1 MIKYGIFIQG
11 GESMKKIISLALA
24 TLLCAMVFVGCGSG
38 ESKGATE
45 PYSAS
50 KFNMLHDSTLPLDC
64 SGDVLKEKG
73 YKFTNDSGDN
83 AYTTSVKNIKV
94 GNITLSG
101 ESKMLL
107 DSTNTVFL
115 ISYSYS
121 NSTSSAI
128 SQLSTYYGSYIK
140 DGSHYTWTITLP
152 DKSEW
157 IVELYDWSNS
167 SNLSETK
174 DITFYDKNKYDQW
187 MDEYYKEEANKLTS
201 QQKAIIKQAIEVAD
215 LYLDF
220 ELEQEAA
227 ESRLETLNERYEKL
241 AKEDDIIGLYV
252 SSLHLDV
259 MVDRNYDHD
268 NEITEQRNFL
278 ASLVGISE
286 R

>member
-1 MIKYGIFIQG
+1 
-11 GESMKKIISLALA
+11 MKKAISV
-24 TLLCAMVFVGCGSG
+24 LLLTVMCAMVFVGCGSS
-38 ESKGATE
+38 ENKGATE
-45 PYSAS
+45 PYSVA

-73 YKFTNDSGDN
+73 YKFANDSGDN
-83 AYTTSVKNIKV
+83 VYTTSVKDVKV

-101 ESKMLL
+101 DAQFLV
-107 DSTNTVFL
+107 DDTNTVFYT
-115 ISYSYS
+115 IYDYT
-121 NSTSSAI
+121 NSTSSTI

-201 QQKAIIKQAIEVAD
+201 QQKAIIKQAVEVAD

-220 ELEQEAA
+220 ELEQKDA
-227 ESRLETLNERYEKL
+227 ESRLEKLNERYENL
-241 AKEDDIIGLYV
+241 ANEDDIFRFDI
-252 SSLHLDV
+252 SSLWFDI
-259 MVDRNYDHD
+259 MMDKNSNYDK
-268 NEITEQRNFL
+268 EIIEQRNFL

>member
-1 MIKYGIFIQG
+1 MIKYSIFIQG

-24 TLLCAMVFVGCGSG
+24 TLLCAAVFVGCGSS

-45 PYSAS
+45 PYSVA

-83 AYTTSVKNIKV
+83 AYTTSVKDIKV

-128 SQLSTYYGSYIK
+128 SQLSTYYGSYKK

-174 DITFYDKNKYDQW
+174 DITFYDKDKYDKW

-201 QQKAIIKQAIEVAD
+201 QQKAIIKQAVEVAD

-220 ELEQEAA
+220 ELEQKDA
-227 ESRLETLNERYEKL
+227 ESIMSSFCNRALEAINLLK
-241 AKEDDIIGLYV
+241 
-252 SSLHLDV
+252 
-259 MVDRNYDHD
+259 
-268 NEITEQRNFL
+268 
-278 ASLVGISE
+278 ISE
-286 R
+286 K